1 MAEVK
6 LLNKSLVNG
15 FYALIEPLAKI
26 LINFKVSPYIITF
39 LGLFFSIFVFY
50 FFKSGL
56 FLPGGIFI
64 ILSGICDVLDGRLA
78 RDTNQISKFGALIDS
93 VIDRYAEILFFLG
106 LLVYFWEKSLTIV
119 ILLFLGICGSLL
131 VSYTR
136 ARAEGLGLECKVGIM
151 QRQERMTFLA
161 GGAILGAIP
170 YTSHFFLI
178 LSIWVIAV
186 LSNFTVIQR
195 ILHIRRILRIKNQ
208 VKSS

>member
-26 LINFKVSPYIITF
+26 LINFKVSPSIITF

-78 RDTNQISKFGALIDS
+78 RDTNQMSKFGALIDS
-93 VIDRYAEILFFLG
+93 VIDRYSEILFFLG

-151 QRQERMTFLA
+151 QRQERITFLA

-170 YTSHFFLI
+170 YTSHFFLV
-178 LSIWVIAV
+178 LSIWIIAV

-195 ILHIRRILRIKNQ
+195 ILHIKNQ

>member
-26 LINFKVSPYIITF
+26 LINLKVNPYIITF
-39 LGLFFSIFVFY
+39 LGLFFSVFVFY
-50 FFKSGL
+50 FFRSGL

-78 RDTNQISKFGALIDS
+78 RDTNQMSKFGALIDS
-93 VIDRYAEILFFLG
+93 VIDRYSEILFFLG

-151 QRQERMTFLA
+151 QRQERITFLA
-161 GGAILGAIP
+161 GGAIFGAIP

-178 LSIWVIAV
+178 LSIWIIAV

-195 ILHIRRILRIKNQ
+195 ILHIKHQ
-208 VKSS
+208 DKSL

>member
-1 MAEVK
+1 MAEIK
-6 LLNKSLVNG
+6 LFTKSLVDG

-26 LINFKVSPYIITF
+26 LINLKVSPYLITF
-39 LGLFFSIFVFY
+39 MGLFFSIFVFY

-78 RDTNQISKFGALIDS
+78 RETNQMSKFGALIDS

-151 QRQERMTFLA
+151 QRQERITFLV
-161 GGAILGAIP
+161 GGAILGSIP
-170 YTSHFFLI
+170 YTSHFFLV
-178 LSIWVIAV
+178 LSIWIIAV

-195 ILHIRRILRIKNQ
+195 IWHIKNQ
-208 VKSS
+208 VKSL